1 MDDKT
6 ATQMYSQVRF
16 VFLSFFF
23 VQELVLMNFKTCS
36 TCLEPLNPEKF
47 LLKTEHGV
55 MLTMLDM
62 VLTDKLLQLLEC

>member
-1 MDDKT
+1 MTKQQHRCIVKYDL
-6 ATQMYSQVRF
+6 F
-16 VFLSFFF
+16 FFLFF
-23 VQELVLMNFKTCS
+23 VQELVLTNFKTCS

-47 LLKTEHGV
+47 LLKTEHDV